1 MELSKEKF
9 VDIIKEIRE
18 VLRTDECTECSCPN
32 MRCEWHGDCY
42 SCIRIYRHFS
52 NHVPRCLQFVLDK
65 KIATP
70 DEYYD
75 YLNLVAP
82 KKMSNT

>member
-32 MRCEWHGDCY
+32 M
-42 SCIRIYRHFS
+42 
-52 NHVPRCLQFVLDK
+52 
-65 KIATP
+65 
-70 DEYYD
+70 
-75 YLNLVAP
+75 
-82 KKMSNT
+82 